1 MYRSNYKSLFRCH
14 TLVECIDFTLDNT
27 VKKCDLFLY
36 LLDTYDILL
45 SYADGSM
52 IVDESDD
59 IPYLRLANK
68 LEVFVFEH
76 WTSLLDRIPG
86 QLKGWTEGMFVY
98 VCICLCRWLASR
110 PGCTVIPSET
120 RDWMRKHSMRSH
132 ASYDTASF
140 TVTDILNALDIF
152 EQRWYTFK
160 ELNQHVMIYLDALEY
175 RAAWFISHTAPKVLF
190 DIQTRRVP
198 VGDDDTFQIHPALIF
213 DFYSRFI
220 GIRRSFAQYTM
231 FDTQPP
237 PSQMPESRWDEFIS
251 KENRHL
257 SIRKFRDRVQDV
269 TWENQRR
276 ISDEPRSSYE
286 ARGSRVSAYQSLAA
300 NRPLAILD
308 KLNSLTSYGK
318 PHLLHAHHMVV
329 NGLHLQMIHAHF
341 MSVYSV
347 SFRDFFFCSE
357 EKSWNHRTRLP
368 HMVVPVI
375 IERRRRYDVLHRGL
389 IQLVPNGTIE
399 EAFVMWLLI
408 VRRDYKGILYG
419 SMDFGRLCR
428 VMFDPPAAAQTREL
442 SDGMTAYQWK
452 V

>member
-14 TLVECIDFTLDNT
+14 TLVECVNFTLDDSL
-27 VKKCDLFLY
+27 KKADIFLY

-45 SYADGSM
+45 SHADGSM
-52 IVDESDD
+52 ITDESDD

-68 LEVFVFEH
+68 LEVYVFQH
-76 WTSLLDRIPG
+76 WQSLLDRIPG
-86 QLKGWTEGMFVY
+86 QLKGWCEGMFVY

-110 PGCTVIPSET
+110 PESTVIPTHT
-120 RDWMRKHSMRSH
+120 RDWMRENAMRSH

-140 TVTDILNALDIF
+140 TVTDLLNALDIF

-160 ELNQHVMIYLDALEY
+160 ELTQHVLLYLDALEY
-175 RAAWFISHTAPKVLF
+175 RAAWFVAHTASKSLF
-190 DIQTRRVP
+190 DIQTRRVS
-198 VGDDDTFQIHPALIF
+198 VGEDDVFQIHPALIF
-213 DFYSRFI
+213 EFYARFV

-231 FDTQPP
+231 YDTAPAP
-237 PSQMPESRWDEFIS
+237 AVLPDSRWDEFIG

-257 SIRKFRDRVQDV
+257 SIRKFRDQVQER

-276 ISDEPRSSYE
+276 ISDEPRTSYD

-308 KLNSLTSYGK
+308 VLNHLTSYGK
-318 PHLLHAHHMVV
+318 PEELHVHPMIYD
-329 NGLHLQMIHAHF
+329 GMHLQMIHAHF
-341 MSVYSV
+341 MSTYSV
-347 SFRDFFFCSE
+347 SFRDYFFCSE
-357 EKSWNHRTRLP
+357 EKTWRHRTKLP
-368 HMVVPVI
+368 HMVVPLI
-375 IERRRRYDVLHRGL
+375 IERRRRYDVMHRGL
-389 IQLVPNGTIE
+389 VHLVPNGTIK
-399 EAFVMWLLI
+399 EAFLMWLLI

-428 VMFDPPAAAQTREL
+428 LVFDPPAAAQTRDL
-442 SDGMTAYQWK
+442 GSGVTAYQWA